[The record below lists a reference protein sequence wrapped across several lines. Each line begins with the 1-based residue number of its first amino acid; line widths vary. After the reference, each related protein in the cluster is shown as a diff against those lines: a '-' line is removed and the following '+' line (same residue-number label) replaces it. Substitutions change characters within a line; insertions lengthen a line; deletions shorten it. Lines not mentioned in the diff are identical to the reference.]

1 MKKFLALFCVLTV
14 FLFLFSGCKKQNAP
28 KKENQIPVT
37 NKVELTTDQLF
48 SKFLNGEVTA
58 KDTEGNDKPLE
69 EYYKNLSKKFTYC
82 FIDINDDNKAEL
94 CIYNPADSFVF
105 FTVKDG
111 DLKHLCTQKYNA
123 FNEKLTLLNNG
134 AFLKEKNINVSYDK
148 SYQYYELNQN
158 GEEKFSITFYMQDEV
173 NVVYATGEGIS
184 PAVYEIN
191 GVKVTE
197 AEYKEVENKYLSIGS
212 DKIVWYD
219 KDGNIV

>member
-28 KKENQIPVT
+28 KKENQTPNEEVV
-37 NKVELTTDQLF
+37 KLTPTQLYEGFLKGEITALDQ
-48 SKFLNGEVTA
+48 
-58 KDTEGNDKPLE
+58 DGNDKTIGE
-69 EYYKNLSKKFTYC
+69 FYKTFSEKFKYC
-82 FIDINDDNKAEL
+82 FIDLTDDNQPEL
-94 CIYNPADSFVF
+94 CVYNPADSFTF
-105 FTVKDG
+105 FTVNDG
-111 DLKHLCTQKYNA
+111 DLKHLCTQKYNS